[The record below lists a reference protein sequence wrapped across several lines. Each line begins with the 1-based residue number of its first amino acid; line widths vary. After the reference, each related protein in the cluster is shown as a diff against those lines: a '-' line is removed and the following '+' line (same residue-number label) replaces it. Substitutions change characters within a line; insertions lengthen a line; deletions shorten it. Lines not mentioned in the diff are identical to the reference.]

1 MGKLIDVDLERV
13 KEILYYE
20 RYRGLFSKKLVSIMI
35 DIITELEI
43 LRAENESLRDGDKNN
58 KD

>member
-1 MGKLIDVDLERV
+1 MGKMTDVNLDRI

-20 RYRGLFSKKLVSIMI
+20 KYRGSFSKNLVSIML

-43 LRAENESLRDGDKNN
+43 LRAENERLRGK
-58 KD
+58 